1 MRLLQHQHA
10 GVAWLLARERA
21 ADYAG
26 GFLCDEMGLG
36 KTVQLIAAMLQNPL
50 RRTLV
55 VVPKSLVTQWA
66 SELERFAPS
75 KRWTDSVGP
84 PL

>member
-1 MRLLQHQHA
+1 MRLLSHQHV

-21 ADYAG
+21 GDYPG

-36 KTVQLIAAMLQNPL
+36 KTVQLIATILQNPV

-55 VVPKSLVTQWA
+55 IVPKSIVTQWR
-66 SELERFAPS
+66 S
-75 KRWTDSVGP
+75 
-84 PL
+84 